1 MRVTSSRLAFAQ
13 PSIDLGNLLDP
24 TPAVAM
30 LQIHDLVER
39 PMEMVGNVGYLLV
52 EALQGVA
59 YNSPIAAAV
68 STSNWCPHS
77 GHATVTSALPLS
89 LIRR

>member
-1 MRVTSSRLAFAQ
+1 MRITSSRLASAQ
-13 PSIDLGNLLDP
+13 PGVDLGNLLDP
-24 TPAVAM
+24 APAVAM

-39 PMEMVGNVGYLLV
+39 PMEMIGDVGYLLV
-52 EALQGVA
+52 EAFQGVA
-59 YNSPIAAAV
+59 YNSPTAATV